1 MIYDVNMAVDMNVM
15 VAAAERNENRA
26 KPQTACPLVH
36 PLPRRVPYPTKIP
49 DTMTSKILRE

>member
-1 MIYDVNMAVDMNVM
+1 MAVDMNVS
-15 VAAAERNENRA
+15 VATAERNEKRA